1 MKEHSMFSIFSNFRR
16 SKRAKNANV
25 AKISPRRLSLECLED
40 RAVPA
45 VFWVSNTGAD
55 TNSGTQSNPFQTIS
69 HALDV
74 TGLDTVKDTINI
86 LPGTYTESMTGPA
99 NPNVAGAPTY
109 TYALYIAPTNPVA
122 LQGVDASGAAIT
134 TPAGVLALISASQ
147 TVGGL
152 DSNDYNVTN
161 FAVFAANTDLLGL
174 RFENSVASGST
185 ASATDLI
192 TIYANNVSVKNSAL
206 RSGVTDP
213 SIEPQPIGTNGSSLS
228 IVDPTFT
235 STTTLSSI
243 TSYTI
248 DNNIIEGGLLISH
261 GTGIG
266 AAQANLKVTRN
277 AISDGYFGNI
287 AIYGNLNA
295 ADNTFFIYDAA
306 LPTIGGVGLA
316 NNLISTA
323 SNSAWRQL
331 VYFYQDS
338 SLAMTKLQLDAIFA
352 GNTIQDYAYAT
363 NSSGVPRATGK
374 SATGG
379 NPGDNSFF
387 GFSLYNNVTQLS
399 EVITDNPL
407 NSSSNWS
414 VSAGNLVKY
423 SVNTSGAGLVNL
435 SDLFLTPQGGT
446 PSNYKVVLG
455 TTPNGQGGSLDVL
468 NVTLQGA
475 LSTNIDGNNSNNTI
489 TGNSGSNA
497 ILGFAGTDNLNGG
510 GGDDTLTGGAGND
523 VLNGGAGI
531 DTAVFTANFN
541 NYGIT
546 YNSTTKIYTLID
558 KRSGSPDGTD
568 TVTSVEKLQFADA
581 TITVSGVGTNYATVA
596 LGLANTPL
604 GGVLFIGSGNYSE
617 TVAINQ
623 NVALVGFGSV
633 IINAVT
639 INGNARLGSTTVNVQ
654 ASMVNMNQNGG
665 TQSRPTDA
673 VLISLNALTYL
684 VASTINFSGNSVGST
699 PASRAGVYSTA
710 LDLYRRVKLVGT
722 QDTNVKT
729 NMTAQVTRY
738 SSLISSATAPVKIN
752 FSGGSTT
759 SSNAPPAPV
768 TPSTGVYQLPTY

>member
-1 MKEHSMFSIFSNFRR
+1 MKEYSMFSIFSNFRR
-16 SKRAKNANV
+16 SKRAKNAIV
-25 AKISPRRLSLECLED
+25 AKISPRKLSLECLED

-45 VFWVSNTGAD
+45 TFWVSPTGDDAGVG
-55 TNSGTQSNPFQTIS
+55 SQSAPFKTIS

-74 TGLDTVKDTINI
+74 TGLYTVKDTINI
-86 LPGTYTESMTGPA
+86 FPGTYAETMTGPA
-99 NPNVAGAPTY
+99 DPNVVGAPDY

-122 LQGVDASGAAIT
+122 LQGVNASGVAIT
-134 TPAGVLALISASQ
+134 TPAGVSAFISASQ

-152 DSNDYNVTN
+152 DTNNYNVTN

-192 TIYANNVSVKNSAL
+192 TIYASNVSVKNSVL

-213 SIEPQPIGTNGSSLS
+213 SIEPQPIGTNGSSVS

-248 DNNIIEGGLLISH
+248 DNNTIEGGVLISH
-261 GTGIG
+261 GAGIG
-266 AAQANLKVTRN
+266 ATQANLTITRN

-295 ADNTFFIYDAA
+295 TDNTFFIYDAA
-306 LPTIGGVGLA
+306 LPTIGGTGLA

-331 VYFYQDS
+331 VYFYGDS
-338 SLAMTKLQLDAIFA
+338 SRAMTKLQLDAIFA

-363 NSSGVPRATGK
+363 NASGVPRATGK

-387 GFSLYNNVTQLS
+387 GFSVYNNISQLS
-399 EVITDNPL
+399 EVITDNSL
-407 NSSSNWS
+407 NSTSNWA

-423 SVNTSGAGLVNL
+423 SVNTSGTGLVNL
-435 SDLFLTPQGGT
+435 TDLLLTPQGGT
-446 PSNYKVVLG
+446 PSDYKLVLG
-455 TTPNGQGGSLDVL
+455 TTPNGGGGSLDVL
-468 NVTLQGA
+468 SVALQGA
-475 LSTNIDGNNSNNTI
+475 IAANVDGNGANNSI
-489 TGNSGSNA
+489 TGNSGSNV
-497 ILGFAGTDNLNGG
+497 ILGFAGSDTLNGG
-510 GGDDTLTGGAGND
+510 GGDDTLNGGPGND

-531 DTAVFTANFN
+531 DTAVFTGNFN

-546 YNSTTKIYTLID
+546 YNSTSKIYTLVD
-558 KRSGSPDGTD
+558 KRAGSPDGTD
-568 TVTSVEKLQFADA
+568 TVTSLEKLQFANA
-581 TITVSGVGTNYATVA
+581 TITVSGVGTEYATVA

-604 GGVLFIGSGNYSE
+604 AGVLFIGAGTYNESV
-617 TVAINQ
+617 TINQ

-654 ASMVNMNQNGG
+654 AKTVNMNQNGG
-665 TQSRPTDA
+665 TNSRPTDA
-673 VLISLNALTYL
+673 VLIALNALNYTT
-684 VASTINFSGNSVGST
+684 VTQINFSGDLTGT
-699 PASRAGVYSTA
+699 TTASRAGVYS
-710 LDLYRRVKLVGT
+710 LGLNLYRRVKLVGT
-722 QDTNVKT
+722 QLGSVRTT
-729 NMTAQVTRY
+729 IQGQLIRY
-738 SSLISSATAPVKIN
+738 STLISGAPSPTNLQFV
-752 FSGGSTT
+752 GSTLST
-759 SSNAPPAPV
+759 NAPPAPV
-768 TPSTGVYQLPTY
+768 PPSNGVYQLPTY